1 MMKNQLLFVLL
12 VLCCVSPIVAATAL
26 KAVSAEDDDNDDNNG
41 NDKDVKKAFQTGTQ
55 FGIQTQKEAAA
66 NASAAAAAAA
76 QQAQQQQQQNKT
88 KPDKNNQICDP
99 KVNVKAIGNVVNGT
113 EYVAN
118 LDGLAPQTK
127 IAEETGTIV
136 FHFDFNVKKQQQQ
149 GGGSGEV
156 VTKVKPTTSNQCIGK
171 DTVLQGDVQG
181 NPFEVAILKKT
192 NQVSVTI
199 P

>member
-1 MMKNQLLFVLL
+1 MKNQFLFVLL

-26 KAVSAEDDDNDDNNG
+26 KAVSATEDDNDDNNNG
-41 NDKDVKKAFQTGTQ
+41 NDKSAKEAFQTGTQ

-66 NASAAAAAAA
+66 AAADAAAK
-76 QQAQQQQQQNKT
+76 QPQQNKT
-88 KPDKNNQICDP
+88 KPDKNNQVCDP

-113 EYVAN
+113 EYTAN

-136 FHFDFNVKKQQQQ
+136 FHFDFNVKKPKD
-149 GGGSGEV
+149 GGGNEG
-156 VTKVKPTTSNQCIGK
+156 VTTVKPSTSNQCLGK